1 MKEWE
6 TNKRSVCVCSSA
18 LTRASTYDLQM
29 RVTSRAPQQNNRGR
43 QRRKKKQKKTLPLP
57 SATHDPSVCVES
69 AQQRW
74 ASNADTWGRGGWNRE
89 RMSMKEGQQETESG
103 SEHETEQ
110 MAGENKRHQDSQGSI
125 WCWVRMERDV
135 TEGEKWQQWSQ
146 LHHWCDGRT
155 HPDSSASL
163 SSSASPAED
172 GSSSTYGCLHAAS
185 SVYYR
190 YRGVC
195 IFLYITALC
204 HCSRS
209 GLIKITFS
217 KKQLQQQRTR
227 PETMEKPTENML

>member
-1 MKEWE
+1 M
-6 TNKRSVCVCSSA
+6 S
-18 LTRASTYDLQM
+18 Q
-29 RVTSRAPQQNNRGR
+29 
-43 QRRKKKQKKTLPLP
+43 QRR
-57 SATHDPSVCVES
+57 HV
-69 AQQRW
+69 
-74 ASNADTWGRGGWNRE
+74 RE
-89 RMSMKEGQQETESG
+89 RRMERRAH
-103 SEHETEQ
+103 EHERGTGGDRVDRNMKQ
-110 MAGENKRHQDSQGSI
+110 NK
-125 WCWVRMERDV
+125 CWVRMERDV

-146 LHHWCDGRT
+146 LHHWSDSCT

-204 HCSRS
+204 PQFPLSSGRCSRS

-217 KKQLQQQRTR
+217 KKTTTAAKDTARNDGKADRKYAL
-227 PETMEKPTENML
+227 NLLND